1 MTLRQMIWQYNEQ
14 TNILNLIQNNEYL
27 LTSIYFKLT
36 HFSGRFLFWAIN
48 LTKFNRILFP
58 INMFKYQL
66 ELLLFL
72 LCIETS
78 VNATKN
84 VLFIIV
90 DDLRPALGCF
100 DDLNAITPNMDQL
113 AGKSAVFQHTY
124 AQVIIW

>member
-1 MTLRQMIWQYNEQ
+1 
-14 TNILNLIQNNEYL
+14 
-27 LTSIYFKLT
+27 
-36 HFSGRFLFWAIN
+36 
-48 LTKFNRILFP
+48 
-58 INMFKYQL
+58 MFKYQL

-124 AQVIIW
+124 AQVII